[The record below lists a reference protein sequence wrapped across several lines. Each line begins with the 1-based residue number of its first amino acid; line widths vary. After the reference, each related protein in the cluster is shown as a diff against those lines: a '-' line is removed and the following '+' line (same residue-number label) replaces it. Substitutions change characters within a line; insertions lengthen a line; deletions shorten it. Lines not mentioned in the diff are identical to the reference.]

1 MSDERYNAPYF
12 VPGAI
17 AIAGLIWIVACGK
30 QSPTPPDPSAKP
42 TSSSDAN
49 GSTTK
54 PKVNEVPKNSND
66 PLLKAIR
73 EKGDLKAALETLKAK
88 FTFDAENYLTHLSL
102 DEVEVTD
109 DALIAIGKQTKLEA
123 LYLFNTK
130 ITDAGL
136 KPLEGLASLRILY
149 LPGTGV
155 TFGGVAALE
164 KALPQCVVLH

>member
-73 EKGDLKAALETLKAK
+73 EKGNLKTALESLGAD
-88 FTFDAENYLTHLSL
+88 FTFDAENNLTHLSL
-102 DEVEVTD
+102 DEVEVTN
-109 DALIAIGKQTKLEA
+109 DALIELGKYSKLEA
-123 LYLFNTK
+123 LFLFSTK
-130 ITDAGL
+130 VTDAGL
-136 KPLEGLASLRILY
+136 NPLEGLTALRILY

-155 TFGGVAALE
+155 SNSGVTALE
-164 KALPQCVVLH
+164 KALPECVICR